1 MKAAREPISYMGI
14 NVVGLHRRNFP
25 HHQIETIS
33 QIYHLLFVGN
43 HSTTSGINLV
53 KEKIPESDIKN
64 EILHFIQ
71 DSKIG
76 VIKRFSKNDVNED

>member
-1 MKAAREPISYMGI
+1 VKAAREPISYMGI

-25 HHQIETIS
+25 HHQIEAIS

-43 HSTTSGINLV
+43 HSTTSGIALIN
-53 KEKIPESDIKN
+53 EKIPDSEIKS

-76 VIKRFSKNDVNED
+76 VIKRSSKSGLDED